1 MAQGVLIALSQARAL
16 QREVAI
22 AEFQWRLLGQT
33 LPQDEGEED
42 ATESDESDKEVDDM
56 EGDEEEA
63 TEKTESKKKRHKSED
78 ENKKDNAAG
87 GDWELPSMF
96 RAFRGSD
103 RGWHEDMQGWI
114 IRD

>member
-1 MAQGVLIALSQARAL
+1 MAQGV
-16 QREVAI
+16 VI

-42 ATESDESDKEVDDM
+42 AKDIEEDAEEVDDM
-56 EGDEEEA
+56 EDEEEEA

-96 RAFRGSD
+96 RVLRGPD
-103 RGWHEDMQGWI
+103 RGWHEDLLQGWI